1 MVPKSYLWRTLTCTR
16 YQRRRDEVRLQSQPE
31 ALLEEAHVKL
41 SSLVSGSLRLSG
53 RRMLH
58 TLADGE
64 TDPAAVAALA
74 HQRLRV
80 MPADLRDSL
89 GAGNEVNPL
98 HRRLV
103 RFGPRRLLQ
112 LWRVGRDSRRSA
124 RSAESL
130 RRRVGVAARRIRKGH
145 VRDVWCMARGEPAAR
160 VLVELG
166 SDL

>member
-1 MVPKSYLWRTLTCTR
+1 
-16 YQRRRDEVRLQSQPE
+16 
-31 ALLEEAHVKL
+31 
-41 SSLVSGSLRLSG
+41 
-53 RRMLH
+53 MLH

-98 HRRLV
+98 HRPLV

-124 RSAESL
+124 RSAGSL
-130 RRRVGVAARRIRKGH
+130 RRRVGVAAGRIRKGPDS
-145 VRDVWCMARGEPAAR
+145 VPFGVWRVASLLLG